1 MDIENGT
8 KIALEFAGLDE
19 RVGSVLVG
27 MAPDA
32 YLILYVPLSHK
43 AKKKATRKTVLTG
56 RYVFQGTVFGFKSQ
70 ILEHIAYP
78 ASLLF
83 LTFPPKVEV
92 LELRREPR
100 VPCLFP
106 GRVNVGNVSAGGLV
120 MDMSPSGC
128 RLEFK
133 KSKATVDDGVFS
145 PGLRVQL
152 EFYAVEEKNAYSIY
166 SEVVNSF
173 CKNGTVSVGL
183 RFDDV
188 HKHFKKVI
196 AGYVNTLA
204 AELA

>member
-1 MDIENGT
+1 MQIEIGT

-19 RVGSVLVG
+19 RVGSILVG
-27 MAPDA
+27 MSPES
-32 YLILYVPLSHK
+32 YLILYAQLSQG
-43 AKKKATRKTVLTG
+43 AKKKAKRKNVVTG

-70 ILEHIAYP
+70 ILDHIMYP

-83 LTFPPKVEV
+83 LSFPPTVEV

-106 GRVNVGNVSAGGLV
+106 GRVNVGAVSAGGLV
-120 MDMSPSGC
+120 TDMSPSGC
-128 RLEFK
+128 RLEVK
-133 KSKATVDDGVFS
+133 KSAATVDDSIFS

-152 EFYAVEEKNAYSIY
+152 EFYAVEEKNSYSVY
-166 SEVVNSF
+166 CGVVNSF
-173 CKNGTVSVGL
+173 CKDDTLSVGL

-188 HKHFKKVI
+188 HKHFKKI
-196 AGYVNTLA
+196 ITGYVNTLA